1 MESVLASL
9 GALLLRALP
18 TFLILLLLHFYLKA
32 VFFRPLENALAD
44 RRSAT
49 SGTRDAA
56 DAALRKAEEKTRQY
70 EEQLRHA
77 RSAIFHEQERL
88 RAQWRSE
95 QTSAIGEVKAKV
107 DAQIQ
112 ESRDRIASA
121 QATAKS
127 SLAAESEALAEQI
140 ARTLLAGRAN

>member
-32 VFFRPLENALAD
+32 VFFKPLEKALAE

-49 SGTRDAA
+49 SGTREAA
-56 DAALRKAEEKTRQY
+56 DASLRRAEQKAKEY
-70 EEQLRHA
+70 EDKLRHA
-77 RSAIFHEQERL
+77 RSEIFHEQERL

-95 QTSAIGEVKAKV
+95 QTSAVAAVKAKV

-112 ESRDRIASA
+112 ESRERIAGA
-121 QATAKS
+121 QVTSKAN
-127 SLAAESEALAEQI
+127 LAAESEALAEQI

>member
-1 MESVLASL
+1 ME
-9 GALLLRALP
+9 
-18 TFLILLLLHFYLKA
+18 K
-32 VFFRPLENALAD
+32 ALAD

-49 SGTRDAA
+49 QRYARGCAS
-56 DAALRKAEEKTRQY
+56 LRRAEEKTKEY
-70 EEQLRHA
+70 EEKLRHA
-77 RSAIFHEQERL
+77 RSAIFHEQESL

-95 QTSAIGEVKAKV
+95 QTAVAVGDMKAKV

-121 QATAKS
+121 QATAKA
-127 SLAAESEALAEQI
+127 SLAVESEALAEQI

>member
-1 MESVLASL
+1 MESDLASL

-18 TFLILLLLHFYLKA
+18 TFFILLLLHFYLKA
-32 VFFRPLENALAD
+32 VFFKPLEKALAD

-49 SGTRDAA
+49 SGTREAA
-56 DAALRKAEEKTRQY
+56 GASLRRAEEKTKEY
-70 EEQLRHA
+70 EEKLRHA
-77 RSAIFHEQERL
+77 RSAIFHEQESL

-95 QTSAIGEVKAKV
+95 QTAAVGDMKAKV

-121 QATAKS
+121 QATAKA
-127 SLAAESEALAEQI
+127 SLAVESEALAEQI
-140 ARTLLAGRAN
+140 TRTLLAGRAN